1 MEVPSVDLFDNLSP
15 LDHRYYM
22 SNQELAESLREY
34 LSETAVIKSEA
45 LAEAA
50 LVKALAKSGL
60 CSHEIA
66 KEVLEAAKVIT
77 PEEVYA
83 EEEKTK
89 HNIRALVN
97 CLRNRVSNVA
107 KPWIH
112 FTATSVDIMDSATS
126 YRYKRV
132 TEELVLKVLIELEET
147 LIKLARDNAKVLQ
160 MGRTH
165 GQHAVPITF
174 GFSVALYVERLGS
187 RILFIKEA
195 SQKLTAKLAGAVGA
209 YNASSVVVT
218 DPLQLEADYATEL
231 GLKPADIATQIVP
244 PEPLLDLIHGYIS
257 AFGVLAN
264 IADDMRHLQRSEIG
278 EVFEFFASTQVGS
291 STMPHKRNP
300 WNFEHVKSLWKSFMP
315 RMMTIYMDQI
325 SEHQRDLS
333 NSASARFTGEIIAGL
348 CLATDRLNRV
358 LARIRV
364 DEEAMLRNFNQS
376 AQMVIAEP
384 LYILLA
390 DAGHPDAH
398 ECVRKLTLES
408 GQTGKTLW
416 QLIEEDEELVNLL
429 ASLPEKQLQVIKDP
443 TKYTGLAAAK
453 AELICDKWE
462 GLIKEV
468 KR

>member
-1 MEVPSVDLFDNLSP
+1 
-15 LDHRYYM
+15 
-22 SNQELAESLREY
+22 
-34 LSETAVIKSEA
+34 
-45 LAEAA
+45 
-50 LVKALAKSGL
+50 
-60 CSHEIA
+60 
-66 KEVLEAAKVIT
+66 
-77 PEEVYA
+77 
-83 EEEKTK
+83 
-89 HNIRALVN
+89 
-97 CLRNRVSNVA
+97 
-107 KPWIH
+107 
-112 FTATSVDIMDSATS
+112 
-126 YRYKRV
+126 
-132 TEELVLKVLIELEET
+132 
-147 LIKLARDNAKVLQ
+147 

>member
-1 MEVPSVDLFDNLSP
+1 VDLFDNLSP

>member
-1 MEVPSVDLFDNLSP
+1 MDLFDNLSP

-165 GQHAVPITF
+165 GQH
-174 GFSVALYVERLGS
+174 
-187 RILFIKEA
+187 
-195 SQKLTAKLAGAVGA
+195 
-209 YNASSVVVT
+209 
-218 DPLQLEADYATEL
+218 D
-231 GLKPADIATQIVP
+231 
-244 PEPLLDLIHGYIS
+244 H
-257 AFGVLAN
+257 
-264 IADDMRHLQRSEIG
+264 
-278 EVFEFFASTQVGS
+278 
-291 STMPHKRNP
+291 
-300 WNFEHVKSLWKSFMP
+300 
-315 RMMTIYMDQI
+315 
-325 SEHQRDLS
+325 
-333 NSASARFTGEIIAGL
+333 
-348 CLATDRLNRV
+348 
-358 LARIRV
+358 
-364 DEEAMLRNFNQS
+364 
-376 AQMVIAEP
+376 
-384 LYILLA
+384 
-390 DAGHPDAH
+390 
-398 ECVRKLTLES
+398 
-408 GQTGKTLW
+408 
-416 QLIEEDEELVNLL
+416 
-429 ASLPEKQLQVIKDP
+429 
-443 TKYTGLAAAK
+443 
-453 AELICDKWE
+453 
-462 GLIKEV
+462 
-468 KR
+468 

>member
-1 MEVPSVDLFDNLSP
+1 MDLFDNLSP

-132 TEELVLKVLIELEET
+132 TEELVLKVLVELEET

>member
-1 MEVPSVDLFDNLSP
+1 MDLFDNLSP

>member
-1 MEVPSVDLFDNLSP
+1 MEVPPVDLFDNLSP

-60 CSHEIA
+60 CSDEIA
-66 KEVLEAAKVIT
+66 KEVYEAAKVIT

-97 CLRNRVSNVA
+97 CLRNRVSDAA

-147 LIKLARDNAKVLQ
+147 LIKLARENARVLQ

-209 YNASSVVVT
+209 YNASSVVVS
-218 DPLQLEADYATEL
+218 DPLRLEADYATEL
-231 GLKPADIATQIVP
+231 SLKPANIATQIVP

-358 LARIRV
+358 LARIKV
-364 DEEAMLRNFNQS
+364 DEKAMLRNFNQS

-408 GQTGKTLW
+408 GRTGKTLW
-416 QLIEEDEELVNLL
+416 QLIEEDEELISLL
-429 ASLPEKQLQVIKDP
+429 ASLPKKQLEVIKDP
-443 TKYTGLAAAK
+443 AKYTGLAVDK
-453 AELICDKWE
+453 TVLICDKWE

-468 KR
+468 K